1 MPFLSRQ
8 YANHFFKF
16 SFMELAGRL
25 TANAVVKEIAEG
37 RKVVNFTLAVNN
49 GYKKNGEW
57 VEKTVFIDCSYWIGI
72 GIAEF
77 MTKGR
82 RVEIFGEI
90 GVQAYINA
98 SRAAVGKLTF
108 HVIRIK
114 LGDKPKS
121 SQEIG
126 DRSEEPVKDLSF

>member
-1 MPFLSRQ
+1 
-8 YANHFFKF
+8 
-16 SFMELAGRL
+16 MELAGRL
-25 TANAVVKEIAEG
+25 TANAIVKEIAEG

-57 VEKTVFIDCSYWIGI
+57 VEKTVFIDCAYWIGI

-77 MTKGR
+77 LTRGR
-82 RVEIFGEI
+82 RVELFGEI

-98 SRAAVGKLTF
+98 SHAAIGKLTF

-121 SQEIG
+121 SPENSQRVMET
-126 DRSEEPVKDLSF
+126 EKDHAF

>member
-1 MPFLSRQ
+1 
-8 YANHFFKF
+8 
-16 SFMELAGRL
+16 MELAGRL

-37 RKVVNFTLAVNN
+37 RKVVNFTLAINN

-57 VEKTVFIDCSYWIGI
+57 VEKTIFIDCSYWIGI

-77 MTKGR
+77 LTKGR
-82 RVEIFGEI
+82 RVELFGEI

-98 SRAAVGKLTF
+98 SHAAVGKLTF

-114 LGDKPKS
+114 LGDKPRLVRENNEQVMETEKVL
-121 SQEIG
+121 
-126 DRSEEPVKDLSF
+126 PF